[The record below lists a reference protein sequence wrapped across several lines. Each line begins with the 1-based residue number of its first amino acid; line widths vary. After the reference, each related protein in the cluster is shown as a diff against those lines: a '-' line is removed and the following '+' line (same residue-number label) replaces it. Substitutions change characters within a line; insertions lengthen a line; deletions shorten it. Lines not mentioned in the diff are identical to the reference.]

1 MSFENAKETED
12 AIRRALPPDAALVSF
27 DRNDAFFGNMT
38 VVIKQGSKKHT
49 FCTDRGE
56 ILHGKKLLC
65 NSAYHQAGQD
75 DTFPMLLQMIQ
86 KELK

>member
-1 MSFENAKETED
+1 MSFRDVNEMEE
-12 AIRRALPPDAALVSF
+12 AIRAVLPAGAVLISF

-38 VVIKQGSKKHT
+38 VVIKQGPKKHT
-49 FCTDRGE
+49 FVTDRGE

-65 NSAYHQAGQD
+65 GSKYHQPGQE

-86 KELK
+86 KELN